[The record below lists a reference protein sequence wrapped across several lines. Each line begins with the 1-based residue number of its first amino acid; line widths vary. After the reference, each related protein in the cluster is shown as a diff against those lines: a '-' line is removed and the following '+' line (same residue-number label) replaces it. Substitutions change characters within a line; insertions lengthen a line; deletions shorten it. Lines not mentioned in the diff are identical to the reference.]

1 VGGSGACTFLKSD
14 RRHATMR
21 GATRGLA
28 PQQPAASAHPW
39 VVRGA
44 QMLVM
49 MGMLL
54 VGACGGGED
63 DAADTAPASTNGA
76 GKPIVIRTKI
86 LVAAPERWTRYG
98 IRISA
103 SVPSRCGR

>member
-1 VGGSGACTFLKSD
+1 
-14 RRHATMR
+14 
-21 GATRGLA
+21 
-28 PQQPAASAHPW
+28 
-39 VVRGA
+39 
-44 QMLVM
+44 MLVM

-63 DAADTAPASTNGA
+63 DAADTAPASTNSA

-98 IRISA
+98 IRISGFSA
-103 SVPSRCGR
+103 VTVWAVRSLCLGGT